1 MKIWY
6 QSMTNLPNW
15 PGYQR
20 VLHSVIDRAK
30 EAGTEVEVHGM
41 TKVGGIGDQF
51 RYLEY
56 LETAELLDNVHQ
68 AIDRGFDAFLIGNIG
83 DPGLRAAREVADIP
97 VLGLCESSMH
107 LACIM
112 GASFSFITINDK
124 FTPRIVEN
132 VTTYGLEKRFVGA
145 HKMNITRLHDL
156 EGGFENPQ
164 SKARILSDFE
174 AAAESADKAGAE
186 VLIAAG
192 GVVSGLLAHWQVS
205 QSECGIPILDGITS
219 LVKMGEMAVKIQ
231 SLTGRFISKRR
242 LYAPPPLE
250 QIEELRNAYGN
261 YIYPSVPGPGS
272 R

>member
-1 MKIWY
+1 
-6 QSMTNLPNW
+6 
-15 PGYQR
+15 
-20 VLHSVIDRAK
+20 
-30 EAGTEVEVHGM
+30 
-41 TKVGGIGDQF
+41 
-51 RYLEY
+51 
-56 LETAELLDNVHQ
+56 
-68 AIDRGFDAFLIGNIG
+68 
-83 DPGLRAAREVADIP
+83 
-97 VLGLCESSMH
+97 MH

-145 HKMNITRLHDL
+145 HKMNITRLHDP

-164 SKARILSDFE
+164 STARILSDSE
-174 AAAESADKAGAE
+174 AAAESGDKAGAE

-192 GVVSGLLAHWQVS
+192 GVVSGLLAHWQVR

-250 QIEELRNAYGN
+250 QIEELRKAYGN